1 MVAEVLVTGGAG
13 FVGSHT
19 VLVLLQN
26 GFKVVVLD
34 NLVNAVSEGPKPE
47 ALVRVE
53 KLAKQS
59 VVFYEA
65 DLCDSKA
72 LDRIF
77 TSHSFQCVIHFAA
90 LKAVGES
97 CQLPL
102 SYYRNNVAGTLG
114 LLEAMKKH
122 KVNRLV
128 FSSSATVYGTP
139 QYLPLDEA
147 HPTGQGCTNPYGRSK
162 FFIEEMLADLCRAEP
177 DWQVISLR
185 YFNPVGAHPS
195 GQIGED
201 PLGIPNNLM
210 PFVSQVAIGKRKEL
224 QVYGDDYE
232 TPDGTGV
239 RDYIH
244 IMDLADGHVAAL
256 ERVLGKDP
264 LKGFVAINLG
274 TGRGNSVLE
283 VVAAFEKASGKTIK
297 YKVVER
303 RAGDVATSYADP
315 KLAKE
320 LLSWSAK
327 KDILDMCKD
336 AWNWQMHNPNG
347 FRSSENQK

>member
-53 KLAKQS
+53 KLTKKS
-59 VVFYEA
+59 VEFHEA
-65 DLCDSKA
+65 DLSDSKA
-72 LDRIF
+72 LDDIF
-77 TSHSFQCVIHFAA
+77 SSHNFECVIHFAA

-102 SYYRNNVAGTLG
+102 AYYRNNVAGTLS

-122 KVNRLV
+122 KVHRLV
-128 FSSSATVYGTP
+128 FSSSATVYGDP

-147 HPTGQGCTNPYGRSK
+147 HPTGQGCTNPYGRTK
-162 FFIEEMLADLCRAEP
+162 FFIEEMLVDLCKAEQQ
-177 DWQVISLR
+177 WQVVSLR

-210 PFVSQVAIGKRKEL
+210 PYVSQVAIGKRSEL
-224 QVYGDDYE
+224 QIFGDDYD
-232 TPDGTGV
+232 TVDGTGV

-244 IMDLADGHVAAL
+244 IMDLADGHVSAL
-256 ERVLGKDP
+256 ERLLGSDP
-264 LKGFVAINLG
+264 LQGFNAVNLG
-274 TGRGNSVLE
+274 TGKGNSVLE
-283 VVAAFEKASGKTIK
+283 VVAAFEKASNKKLK
-297 YKVVER
+297 YKIVAR
-303 RAGDVATSYADP
+303 RAGDVATSFADP

-320 LLSWSAK
+320 LLGWTAK

-336 AWNWQMHNPNG
+336 AWNWQVQNPNG
-347 FRSSENQK
+347 FRSSDKN

>member
-53 KLAKQS
+53 KLTKKS
-59 VVFYEA
+59 VEFHEA
-65 DLCDSKA
+65 DLSDSKA
-72 LDRIF
+72 LDDIF
-77 TSHSFQCVIHFAA
+77 SSHNFECVIHFAA

-102 SYYRNNVAGTLG
+102 AYYRNNVAGTLS

-122 KVNRLV
+122 KVHRLV
-128 FSSSATVYGTP
+128 FSSSATVYGDP

-147 HPTGQGCTNPYGRSK
+147 HPTGQGCTNPYGRTK
-162 FFIEEMLADLCRAEP
+162 FFIEEMLVDLCKAEQQ
-177 DWQVISLR
+177 WQVVSLR

-210 PFVSQVAIGKRKEL
+210 PYVSQVAIGKRSEL
-224 QVYGDDYE
+224 QIFGDDYD
-232 TPDGTGV
+232 TVDGTGV

-244 IMDLADGHVAAL
+244 IMDLADGHVSAL
-256 ERVLGKDP
+256 ERLLGSDP
-264 LKGFVAINLG
+264 LQVRRMHS
-274 TGRGNSVLE
+274 GRIEPEIALQV
-283 VVAAFEKASGKTIK
+283 
-297 YKVVER
+297 
-303 RAGDVATSYADP
+303 P
-315 KLAKE
+315 
-320 LLSWSAK
+320 
-327 KDILDMCKD
+327 
-336 AWNWQMHNPNG
+336 
-347 FRSSENQK
+347 

>member
-53 KLAKQS
+53 KLTKKS
-59 VVFYEA
+59 VEFHEA
-65 DLCDSKA
+65 DLSDSKA
-72 LDRIF
+72 LDDIF
-77 TSHSFQCVIHFAA
+77 SSHNFECVIHFAA

-102 SYYRNNVAGTLG
+102 AYYRNNVAGTLS

-122 KVNRLV
+122 KVHRLV
-128 FSSSATVYGTP
+128 FSSSATVYGDP
-139 QYLPLDEA
+139 QYLPLDET
-147 HPTGQGCTNPYGRSK
+147 HPTGQGCTNPYGRTK
-162 FFIEEMLADLCRAEP
+162 FFIEEMLVDLCKAEQQ
-177 DWQVISLR
+177 WQVVSLR

-210 PFVSQVAIGKRKEL
+210 PYVSQVAIGKRSEL
-224 QVYGDDYE
+224 QIFGDDYD
-232 TPDGTGV
+232 TVDGTGV

-244 IMDLADGHVAAL
+244 IMDLADGHVSAL
-256 ERVLGKDP
+256 ERLLGSDP
-264 LKGFVAINLG
+264 LQGFNAINLG
-274 TGRGNSVLE
+274 TGKGNSVLE
-283 VVAAFEKASGKTIK
+283 VVAAFEKASNKKLK
-297 YKVVER
+297 YKIVAR
-303 RAGDVATSYADP
+303 RAGDVATSFADP

-320 LLSWSAK
+320 LLGWTAK

-336 AWNWQMHNPNG
+336 AWNWQVQNPNG
-347 FRSSENQK
+347 FRSSDKN